1 VPADT
6 RSSAG
11 EQLVS
16 VNLSKGQTVSLVK
29 SGGGT
34 LSKVR
39 MGLGWDA
46 VKKKGM
52 FGGMK
57 NQSIDL
63 DASCLLFDAGGHLLD
78 QVWFQQLKSKDG
90 AIKHT
95 GDNLTGQGEGDDE
108 TIQVNLQTLP
118 ANVMHLVFTV
128 NSYSG
133 QKFNQVARAYCRL
146 LDSGRELVRYE
157 LTEAPAN
164 TGVLMCRMSRQPD
177 GTWTMTALGRFS
189 DGKSV
194 KKMVDPARAALS

>member
-1 VPADT
+1 
-6 RSSAG
+6 
-11 EQLVS
+11 VS

-108 TIQVNLQTLP
+108 QVKVNLQGVP
-118 ANVMHLVFTV
+118 AECDKIVFAVTIYDAEGRSQSFGQVKNAFIRVVNDAGGAELARYDLSEDASTETAMIFGELYRNAAEWKFRAVGQGYATGLRGIATDYGVNV
-128 NSYSG
+128 G
-133 QKFNQVARAYCRL
+133 
-146 LDSGRELVRYE
+146 
-157 LTEAPAN
+157 
-164 TGVLMCRMSRQPD
+164 
-177 GTWTMTALGRFS
+177 
-189 DGKSV
+189 
-194 KKMVDPARAALS
+194 